1 MFILAWLLV
10 YLIFLVQAVMSLDI
24 NVINGSANPATVSES
39 VRATWILQD
48 SDSSLLD
55 EFTMVLVND
64 NSRGVF
70 TEWSTVVK
78 PNGKSTGIIKPVP
91 TATGTH
97 RIALALPSGM
107 SGTSSGHFEVDLED
121 DSSPFDDNSYT
132 DSDSAHSKTSQSS
145 TSSLSSSSLTTSTS
159 SITSSSSSTQSK
171 YSTITASTSDA
182 ESSSSTMSTTT
193 EASSS
198 TLPTSSASQRSS
210 QSSDNVVAIVLS
222 AVFGTILIMLL
233 LAALLLFIRRRRR
246 HSKIPS
252 PLTNQANRWNHS
264 ERFHWDSAQ
273 RVSGA
278 SRYDNSNLFETS
290 KTVPMSVWDAPESWD
305 TPSLAPSDSVS
316 RLLSLKRV
324 RDLRQ
329 ESVLGTRMRSR
340 LAMGDRMDE
349 LIPSEIGHDSD
360 VGPAVVDETKWV
372 HAGGAGIQAA

>member
-1 MFILAWLLV
+1 
-10 YLIFLVQAVMSLDI
+10 MSLDI
-24 NVINGSANPATVSES
+24 NVITGSANPVTVSES
-39 VRATWILQD
+39 VTATWILQD

-107 SGTSSGHFEVDLED
+107 SGTSSGHFEVDL
-121 DSSPFDDNSYT
+121 
-132 DSDSAHSKTSQSS
+132 
-145 TSSLSSSSLTTSTS
+145 LTTSTS
-159 SITSSSSSTQSK
+159 SI

-252 PLTNQANRWNHS
+252 PLTNQAKRWNHS

-324 RDLRQ
+324 GDLRQ